1 MKIVQPLNNNVVIG
15 YEKEKGEVIVVGTG
29 IGFHAKKGDR
39 IDKTKIQKI
48 FVASQNEKLAELIG
62 KIPPEYLELVEDI
75 FRQAQKTY
83 HLSLEENSTLALMD
97 HIHFAVKR
105 LREGLVLDNPFLT
118 EIRQFYPKEWKIGL
132 YAKEKIREMFGVE
145 IPEAEVGYV
154 AMYMIS
160 SEYRQDKRDVN
171 KTFKVID
178 IALDFI
184 KEDYL
189 TDVDEESLAYTRLV
203 AHVKYFAQRY
213 VAHKESTEED
223 ELLKKTIQEAFQ
235 EEIACIEGLSELLYS
250 KFGRHITNSE
260 GNYLVLHL
268 RNCKNMGGR

>member
-15 YEKEKGEVIVVGTG
+15 YEKGKGEVVAIGTG

-39 IDKTKIQKI
+39 IDKSKIQKI
-48 FVASQNEKLAELIG
+48 FVASQNEKLVELIE

-75 FRQAQKTY
+75 FRKAREIY
-83 HLSLEENSTLALMD
+83 RFSPEENTTLALMD

-105 LREGLVLDNPFLT
+105 LTEGLVLDNPFLT

-132 YAKEKIREMFGVE
+132 YAKERIQDMFGIAIPDAE
-145 IPEAEVGYV
+145 IGYI

-160 SEYRQDKRDVN
+160 SEYRQDRQTVN
-171 KTFKVID
+171 KAFKVIS
-178 IALDFI
+178 ISLDYI
-184 KEDYL
+184 KENYL
-189 TDVDEESLAYTRLV
+189 FDVEEESLAYTRLV

-213 VAHKESTEED
+213 VEHKESTEED
-223 ELLKKTIQEAFQ
+223 ELLKKTIREAFW
-235 EEIACIEGLSELLYS
+235 EEISCIEGLSELLYN
-250 KFGRHITNSE
+250 KFGRHIMDSE

-268 RNCKNMGGR
+268 RNCKNMGCR